1 MNEQELPY
9 LVEPMQTR
17 DIPEVMEIERVSFPI
32 PWPARAYQYEIEEN
46 SMSTHLVA
54 RGVPMESQQ
63 GLWGRVRGALHGEQ
77 PRGPIVGY
85 GGFWWIIDEAH
96 VSTLAVAPD
105 HRRKGIA
112 ELLLLRMIRLALGRG
127 VTVVTLEVR
136 VSNTPAQRL
145 YDKYGFTVQ
154 GRRPRYYSDNAED
167 ALIMTTPRMD
177 SESYRRRLAWLEAR
191 LLARLGEAVRCERSA
206 PNLSA

>member
-9 LVEPMQTR
+9 LIEPMQTR
-17 DIPEVMEIERVSFPI
+17 DIPEVMEIERVCFPI

-54 RGVPMESQQ
+54 RAVSPESQQ
-63 GLWGRVRGALHGEQ
+63 GFWGRVKGAVPGVH

-85 GGFWWIIDEAH
+85 GGFWVIIDEAH
-96 VSTLAVAPD
+96 ISTLAVAPA

-127 VTVVTLEVR
+127 VTAVTLEVR

-154 GRRPRYYSDNAED
+154 GRRPRYYSDNGED
-167 ALIMTTPRMD
+167 ALIMSTPRID
-177 SESYRRRLAWLEAR
+177 SDSYRRRLAWLEAR
-191 LLARLGEAVRCERSA
+191 LLARLGQSARRERSA